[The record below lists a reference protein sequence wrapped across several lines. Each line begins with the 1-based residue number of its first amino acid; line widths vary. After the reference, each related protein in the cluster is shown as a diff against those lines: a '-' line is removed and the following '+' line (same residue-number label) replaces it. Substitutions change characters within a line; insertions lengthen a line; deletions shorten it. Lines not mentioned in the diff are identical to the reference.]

1 MVMQEALSA
10 LIDEGQL
17 SGELAGRAMQAIM
30 TGEATASQMGAYLG
44 ALRVRGESAEVI
56 AASAAV
62 MREHAEP
69 IPVENVIDVVGTGGD
84 GVDTFNVSTAAAIVV
99 AAAGGR
105 VAKHGN
111 RAMSSKTGS
120 ADVLE
125 SLGARTDLGGAAVAR
140 VIEGCGFCFVFAQRF
155 HPAMRH
161 VGPTRREMGVRTL
174 FNLLGPLTNPAKPGA
189 SLVGVSSARHASL
202 VAEAFA
208 MRGDRAIVVRA
219 EDGLDEISPA
229 APTHAWIVEN
239 GSVTE
244 QTLQPSD
251 FGVAAH
257 PLVAVAGSDPASN
270 ASDMRA
276 LFEGRRGAIHDFVVV
291 NAAAALVVAGLAPDF
306 RAGAELAT
314 ATLASGK
321 PARILQRYVELTQ
334 QESPA

>member
-1 MVMQEALSA
+1 MS
-10 LIDEGQL
+10 
-17 SGELAGRAMQAIM
+17 
-30 TGEATASQMGAYLG
+30 GEATPSQMGAYLG

-69 IPVENVIDVVGTGGD
+69 IPVENVVDVVGTGGD

-125 SLGARTDLGGAAVAR
+125 ALGARTDLGGDAVAR
-140 VIEGCGFCFVFAQRF
+140 VVDACGFCYVFAQRF

-161 VGPTRREMGVRTL
+161 VGPTRRELGVRTL
-174 FNLLGPLTNPAKPGA
+174 FNLLGPLTNPARPKA
-189 SLVGVSSARHASL
+189 SLVGVASAGHASL
-202 VAEAFA
+202 IAEAFA
-208 MRGDRAIVVRA
+208 MRGDRAIIVRSQ
-219 EDGLDEISPA
+219 DGLDEISPA
-229 APTHAWIVEN
+229 APTHAWTVDN
-239 GSVTE
+239 GTVTE
-244 QTLQPSD
+244 QILQPGD
-251 FGVAAH
+251 FGVDAH
-257 PLVAVAGSDPASN
+257 PLTAIAGSDAEAN
-270 ASDMRA
+270 AGAMKA
-276 LFEGRRGAIHDFVVV
+276 LFAGAKGAVRDFVVM

-306 RAGAELAT
+306 KSGAGLA
-314 ATLASGK
+314 ASTLASGR
-321 PARILQRYVELTQ
+321 PAEVLNRYVELTR